1 MIEYSEETL
10 KQLFPIGTIVENN
23 GYKEGLFKELEKI
36 YIMENL
42 IGTQLYKIVAE
53 KETTDDYVSREKVEY
68 MITSGKYANENY
80 EQFIDRL
87 VRQLKNLPSLTST
100 RKIGKWKQEYLG
112 CMYDVCSECGQKVT
126 KGFFKYNYCPNCGA
140 DMRES
145 EER

>member
-112 CMYDVCSECGQKVT
+112 CMYDVCSECGQKIT